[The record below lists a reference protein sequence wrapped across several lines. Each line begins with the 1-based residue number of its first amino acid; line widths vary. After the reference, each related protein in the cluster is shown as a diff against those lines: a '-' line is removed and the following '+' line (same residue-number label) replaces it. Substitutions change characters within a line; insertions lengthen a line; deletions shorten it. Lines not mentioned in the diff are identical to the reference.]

1 MRPDELFYREVACR
15 VSGLQM
21 RGAQRP
27 LREWM
32 RREANP
38 REVMALYRE
47 MAVFMEPPQAG
58 DRLRRRIVWRH
69 LYVRFPALLNS
80 LLSLTGAPVM
90 WRQAEEGDPYA
101 GAVLRML
108 MEEWIRPYLPVAA
121 DGRRVLGGG
130 VVMCRD
136 GRGEV

>member
-1 MRPDELFYREVACR
+1 M
-15 VSGLQM
+15 
-21 RGAQRP
+21 AQRP

-32 RREANP
+32 RGEADP
-38 REVMALYRE
+38 REVMALYRD

-69 LYVRFPALLNS
+69 LYVRYPAVLKS
-80 LLSLTGAPVM
+80 LLSMTGAPVM

-108 MEEWIRPYLPVAA
+108 MEEWIRLYLPVPA
-121 DGRRVLGGG
+121 DGSRVPGSV
-130 VVMCRD
+130 VVMRRD